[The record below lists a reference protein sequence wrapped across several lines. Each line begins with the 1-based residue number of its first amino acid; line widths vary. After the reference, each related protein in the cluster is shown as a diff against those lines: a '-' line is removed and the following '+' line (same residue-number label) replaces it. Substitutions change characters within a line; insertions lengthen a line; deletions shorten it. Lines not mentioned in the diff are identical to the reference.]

1 MKSIAETLEAYGQI
15 GVQVLQESLSG
26 IEASGKTVESIHYE
40 VVSTESRDRLY
51 LIGRKYFDL
60 LEKGIRPS
68 GKNPPPEMIQSL
80 TEYARARGM
89 DNPEKAAWSLAKT
102 ILNKGDKTYR
112 QGGRIVYSTDLD
124 KFVQELKAYATQVF
138 AKEYLIQVRGAFTSG
153 SNN

>member
-1 MKSIAETLEAYGQI
+1 MKSIADTLDAYGQI

-26 IEASGKTVESIHYE
+26 IEASGKTVESIRYE
-40 VVSTESRDRLY
+40 VQSTESRDRLY

-60 LEKGIRPS
+60 IEKGIRPS
-68 GKNPPPEMIQSL
+68 GKNPPPEMIASL

-89 DNPEKAAWSLAKT
+89 DNPESAAWAIAKT
-102 ILNKGDKTYR
+102 ILKEGDRTYKA
-112 QGGRIVYSTDLD
+112 GGRIVYSTDLD

-138 AKEYLIQVRGAFTSG
+138 AKDYLTQVKGAFTSG